1 MERGDLKG
9 VAYPLLADYT
19 KQIARD
25 YGVLDEEKGLAHRG
39 TFVIDDKGVLQFM
52 LVSALGVGRSI
63 DEMLRSLDAVQT
75 GELCPANW
83 KRGDKTLSAGK
94 KK

>member
-1 MERGDLKG
+1 
-9 VAYPLLADYT
+9 
-19 KQIARD
+19 
-25 YGVLDEEKGLAHRG
+25 
-39 TFVIDDKGVLQFM
+39 M

>member
-9 VAYPLLADYT
+9 VTYPLLGDFT

-25 YGVLDEEKGLAHRG
+25 YGVLDEEKGLSHRG
-39 TFVIDDKGVLQFM
+39 TFIIDDKGTLQFM
-52 LVSALGVGRSI
+52 VVSALGVGRSI
-63 DEMLRSLDAVQT
+63 DEMLRSLDAIQT

-83 KRGDKTLSAGK
+83 KPGQKTLSAGK